1 MPSLELTL
9 VTGRTWRQGAT
20 MEGEGGKESPE
31 YEKEISYCLLDEEDM
46 AKIGVKD
53 DDIIKAERNSKS
65 VILRAKKSEHSP
77 HHGIAFIPLGF
88 YANILVNS
96 DTTGTG
102 MPSFKGVPVTISPA
116 PTEQV
121 SSIKDL
127 LAKYLGG
134 KNA

>member
-20 MEGEGGKESPE
+20 MEGPGKQSPE
-31 YEKEISYCLLDEEDM
+31 YEQEISYCLLDEEDM
-46 AKIGVKD
+46 EKIGVND
-53 DDIIKAERNSKS
+53 HDIIEVVSNSIS

-77 HHGIAFIPLGF
+77 HQGVAFIPLGL

-102 MPSFKGVPVTISPA
+102 MPSFKGIPITISPA
-116 PTEQV
+116 PNEQV
-121 SSIKDL
+121 SSIKNL
-127 LAKYLGG
+127 LKKHLGAKN
-134 KNA
+134 K

>member
-20 MEGEGGKESPE
+20 MEGPGKQSPE
-31 YEKEISYCLLDEEDM
+31 YEQEISYCLLDEEDM
-46 AKIGVKD
+46 VKIGVND
-53 DDIIKAERNSKS
+53 DDTIKAECNSIS

-77 HHGIAFIPLGF
+77 HQGVAFIPMGF

-102 MPSFKGVPVTISPA
+102 MPSFKGIPITISPA
-116 PTEQV
+116 PNEQV
-121 SSIKDL
+121 SSIKNL
-127 LAKYLGG
+127 LKKHLGAKN
-134 KNA
+134 K